1 MKKSISFLLIL
12 TMILSMLCI
21 VPAAADGDK
30 KQSGDFYYRVKRN
43 GTAVITGY
51 NFPASAKNL
60 NIAVPITI
68 GGYPVTEIGESAFSV
83 SYSYDNRK
91 QYQNVSIYLPNGIT
105 SIGNFAFRGLDITE
119 LNIPDSV
126 EEIGYGIL
134 FGYSWFDSKSITLN
148 ISVNHPRFALID
160 GLLYNKQQKKLIA
173 STTNELDSIAIPEGI
188 VSIGDYALSNTKMK
202 DVAFP
207 DTLKEIGNHAFEG
220 AAFNASTVANFP
232 SFINVQTV
240 GSYAFYNT
248 ETMSCDIT
256 FCSLEEIGEAA
267 FSGDDFLTTF
277 SVCFENCPITI
288 VSDNAFDTPRSD
300 ITTYRTRTLEI
311 TMLNFSEIDDPE
323 SLDSLY
329 SFFSIPRSIIS
340 IGKSN
345 YCLGAHFISLED
357 FPPYLTSIPES
368 LCPAVN
374 SLPNTVKR
382 IELKAYINPNNKDD
396 KRTDFYLPSS
406 LEYIAEDAFATGSTF
421 IVEPDSY
428 ALRWCKDNGFGYKI
442 NGEKQDLDWLNN

>member
-21 VPAAADGDK
+21 VPAVADGDE
-30 KQSGDFYYRVKRN
+30 KQSGDFSYRIKRN

-60 NIAVPITI
+60 SIAVPITI
-68 GGYPVTEIGESAFSV
+68 DGYPVTEIGEEAFSV
-83 SYSYDNRK
+83 SYDNRE
-91 QYQNVSIYLPNGIT
+91 QYQNVSIYLPDGIT

-126 EEIGYGIL
+126 EEIGYGIIIS
-134 FGYSWFDSKSITLN
+134 YWRFDNKSISLN

-232 SFINVQTV
+232 SFINV
-240 GSYAFYNT
+240 
-248 ETMSCDIT
+248 
-256 FCSLEEIGEAA
+256 L
-267 FSGDDFLTTF
+267 
-277 SVCFENCPITI
+277 
-288 VSDNAFDTPRSD
+288 
-300 ITTYRTRTLEI
+300 
-311 TMLNFSEIDDPE
+311 
-323 SLDSLY
+323 
-329 SFFSIPRSIIS
+329 
-340 IGKSN
+340 
-345 YCLGAHFISLED
+345 
-357 FPPYLTSIPES
+357 
-368 LCPAVN
+368 
-374 SLPNTVKR
+374 
-382 IELKAYINPNNKDD
+382 
-396 KRTDFYLPSS
+396 
-406 LEYIAEDAFATGSTF
+406 
-421 IVEPDSY
+421 
-428 ALRWCKDNGFGYKI
+428 
-442 NGEKQDLDWLNN
+442 